1 MKMKDI
7 RSKTSE
13 ELKEMITSNRVEL
26 LMIRSSYRVQA
37 QAVKPHIFKEK
48 RKDNARAMTI
58 LSERER

>member
-13 ELKEMITSNRVEL
+13 ELKEMIASNRVEL

-37 QAVKPHIFKEK
+37 QAVKELG
-48 RKDNARAMTI
+48 TI
-58 LSERER
+58 